1 MYQAFKGVPLLRF
14 FGDNNGTMGHYPSL
28 TIERCGL
35 FIRSDHV
42 TKDSTRDCLRV
53 IHSFKVMFESE
64 RPSVVSK

>member
-35 FIRSDHV
+35 VRKLYFSL
-42 TKDSTRDCLRV
+42 K
-53 IHSFKVMFESE
+53 F
-64 RPSVVSK
+64 VVLVLKKLNNYK